1 VQIRGLII
9 SNAED
14 FFDDVTRQEAKK
26 LAIELWHVK
35 LTSGWTKDLHW
46 YIREL
51 TYKR

>member
-14 FFDDVTRQEAKK
+14 FFDEATRQEAKK
-26 LAIELWHVK
+26 LAIEFWQVK
-35 LTSGWTKDLHW
+35 LSSHWTTDLHW
-46 YIREL
+46 YIRKL